1 MNKKILDAT
10 ATCAFCI
17 CLAVAPNIQERR
29 VAEAG
34 SFGHVYVFPNS
45 FTTESDEETG
55 SISRNETVRVTASGE
70 IAAEAADVAADTK
83 MPEASVAAAIEMP
96 TTAGKAEAAIRMP
109 VDAGKTAAAAIE
121 MPAAAGT
128 AEAAIRMPAVTGTV
142 ETAISMPAGTA
153 EPVEDAAAVMSEQ
166 VYETAPAELSEQIS
180 EMPSV
185 VETEQIY
192 ETAAAPQIAGGPEL
206 LEGAP
211 QQFYQNRWGITAL
224 TDEEKELLA
233 RILWL
238 EARGEPET
246 GREAVVEVIFNRIA
260 SASFPGSVY
269 EVLSQRNP
277 VQFSSWKDRE
287 KAAPGEAE
295 YQTIENVLN
304 GNTAILRNDTLYF
317 SRSPLTSRVD
327 ARIGAHSFCY

>member
-17 CLAVAPNIQERR
+17 CLAVAPNIQEKR
-29 VAEAG
+29 VREAG
-34 SFGHVYVFPNS
+34 AFGNICTGGSGVEDGSLSIQTDGPAGDTLLAGASRVFSDYS
-45 FTTESDEETG
+45 FTTESEEETG
-55 SISRNETVRVTASGE
+55 ITRNDVTRVTAA
-70 IAAEAADVAADTK
+70 IA
-83 MPEASVAAAIEMP
+83 MPEV
-96 TTAGKAEAAIRMP
+96 
-109 VDAGKTAAAAIE
+109 
-121 MPAAAGT
+121 
-128 AEAAIRMPAVTGTV
+128 
-142 ETAISMPAGTA
+142 
-153 EPVEDAAAVMSEQ
+153 
-166 VYETAPAELSEQIS
+166 PAE
-180 EMPSV
+180 
-185 VETEQIY
+185 TY
-192 ETAAAPQIAGGPEL
+192 ETAAVEMPTVETPAEALGLEASAELPAEASAAPQMAGGPEL
-206 LEGAP
+206 LEGAQ

-224 TDEEKELLA
+224 SADEKELLA

-246 GREAVVEVIFNRIA
+246 GREAVVEVIFNRMA
-260 SASFPGSVY
+260 SASFPGTVY

-287 KAAPGEAE
+287 KAAPGAAE

>member
-17 CLAVAPNIQERR
+17 CLAVAPNIQEKR
-29 VAEAG
+29 VKEAG
-34 SFGHVYVFPNS
+34 AFGSICTGGSGVEDDGLSIRTGGAADGTLLAGATRVFSGYS
-45 FTTESDEETG
+45 FTTESDEKTG
-55 SISRNETVRVTASGE
+55 ISRNDITRVTASAGMMPDG
-70 IAAEAADVAADTK
+70 AAEENLSAAGSPDVNVTAAIG
-83 MPEASVAAAIEMP
+83 MPEAAEVPAAAIGMP
-96 TTAGKAEAAIRMP
+96 EAEEVP
-109 VDAGKTAAAAIE
+109 AAAIG
-121 MPAAAGT
+121 MPET
-128 AEAAIRMPAVTGTV
+128 AETVQAAEVT
-142 ETAISMPAGTA
+142 
-153 EPVEDAAAVMSEQ
+153 Q
-166 VYETAPAELSEQIS
+166 APEL
-180 EMPSV
+180 V
-185 VETEQIY
+185 C
-192 ETAAAPQIAGGPEL
+192 GPEL

-211 QQFYQNRWGITAL
+211 QQFYQNRWGITTL

-238 EARGEPET
+238 EARGEPES
-246 GREAVVEVIFNRIA
+246 GREAVVEVIFNRVA
-260 SASFPGSVY
+260 SVSFPGTVY
-269 EVLSQRNP
+269 DVLSQKNP
-277 VQFSSWKDRE
+277 VQFSSWKDRG